1 MECTHSSDSRVQQTH
16 DIDTLCIPITLFIIP
31 HFFIILLFRLWIF
44 VYRHTVLGQL
54 RLRLS
59 RDLAGD
65 PKQYIHIKY
74 NRKAHLAGDPK
85 RKG

>member
-1 MECTHSSDSRVQQTH
+1 MQWVLNRGGGAGTGPTRVGG
-16 DIDTLCIPITLFIIP
+16 
-31 HFFIILLFRLWIF
+31 F
-44 VYRHTVLGQL
+44 VRATVEQ
-54 RLRLS
+54 LS

-65 PKQYIHIKY
+65 PKHIYKHKY